1 MNYKIAVKIVAI
13 NGIVFGVVLLS
24 IDLAFGRYLLHSPAL
39 DIPQAAV
46 GVRKIYDTSLIEGRK
61 IGTKSVYTRDQQGY
75 RPSKNDLGNR
85 GIVLTI
91 GGSTTDQRYVDDAK
105 TWQRILE
112 SKIDKKV
119 INGGVD
125 GQSTFGHVFS
135 LKNWHAKTLDL
146 EKVDDIIFYVG
157 VNDVRFSKGVVS
169 SRSNIYDSPTLRRR
183 FRSYLSKRSFLYGRL
198 RELKLKL
205 DLLRGVQFKL
215 PDGAVQIGHG
225 KSNPKFLDNHISS
238 NIPLRTHDE
247 IREYKQLFNELL
259 TVSKKYFPN
268 ARIHVVQQQDPKCL
282 ITGTRVYIRVSPKAI
297 PAIRE
302 YCSGLASIYLS
313 QQQIINA
320 SSSVDIFLLKMFLDN
335 PVPDEGFYDGLHT
348 NILGSRAIGE
358 YLAMNLSL
366 QTFTR
371 VDK

>member
-1 MNYKIAVKIVAI
+1 MKIKNAVKIVTI
-13 NGIVFGVVLLS
+13 NGIVFGVVLIS

-39 DIPQAAV
+39 DIPETIV
-46 GVRKIYDTSLIEGRK
+46 GDRKLYDTSSIEERK
-61 IGTKSVYTRDQQGY
+61 IGTKSVYSRDQEGY
-75 RPSKNDLGNR
+75 RPSRNDLGNR

-105 TWQRILE
+105 TWQSILE
-112 SKIDKKV
+112 SKTDKRV

-135 LKNWHAKTLDL
+135 LKNWHVKTLDH
-146 EKVDDIIFYVG
+146 EQVDDIIFYVG
-157 VNDVRFSKGVVS
+157 VNDVRFSKGLDS
-169 SRSNIYDSPTLRRR
+169 ARGNMYDSPTLLRR
-183 FRSYLSKRSFLYGRL
+183 FRSYLSRRSFLYGRL

-205 DLLRGVQFKL
+205 DLLRGVQFKI

-225 KSNPKFLDNHISS
+225 ISNPDFLDNPISN

-247 IREYKQLFNELL
+247 IREYKQLFNKLL

-282 ITGTRVYIRVSPKAI
+282 ISGSRVYIRVSPKAI
-297 PAIRE
+297 PEIRE

-313 QQQIINA
+313 QQEIINT
-320 SSSVDIFLLKMFLDN
+320 SSNADIFLVKMFWDN

-348 NILGSRAIGE
+348 NTLGSRTIGE
-358 YLAMNLSL
+358 YLATNLKL
-366 QTFTR
+366 QR
-371 VDK
+371 SAQSDK